1 MPLEPPR
8 FAISLWGSKDNT
20 QISAGVVGLEG
31 LVEEIEGYSFPSGPF
46 LDTIELDPEVCSE
59 SESCR
64 VSAYQAAIVHEE

>member
-1 MPLEPPR
+1 MESLR
-8 FAISLWGSKDNT
+8 FPVSLWGSKGDP
-20 QISAGVVGLEG
+20 QVSAGIVGLEG